1 MTDDVPWLS
10 DHEQRVW
17 RLLVAMLTWAP
28 AELDAQLQRDAGLTH
43 FEYWVLMVLSE
54 SPGRSMRMSDLAAMV
69 NGSQSRLSHVA
80 AKLERQAWVRRE
92 KAAEDGRGNVA
103 VLTDTGYQKI
113 VDSAP
118 GHVRAVR
125 SMIFDALTPAQVDQL
140 EDIAAA
146 VLAKIRARRP

>member
-1 MTDDVPWLS
+1 
-10 DHEQRVW
+10 
-17 RLLVAMLTWAP
+17 
-28 AELDAQLQRDAGLTH
+28 
-43 FEYWVLMVLSE
+43 
-54 SPGRSMRMSDLAAMV
+54 MRMSDLAAMV